1 MSDPTSESQTEQIT
15 SDSIRPRRQPQS
27 PSPEPGILESGWGTG
42 IFLVGGLAL
51 LVSLIVGGIW
61 IYKEIS
67 SSIEAADKLAE
78 SRQPPPRPQLMP
90 PVLPDLHQQPHR
102 NPNELPPT
110 VPRPRNRRAPTS
122 PSQIT
127 TEERDQLF
135 RSLRTRDDEDSRSED
150 IREGYSIERMPKT
163 EEERLEQR
171 KMRKLIESFM
181 VNNEEGIGAEIQLK
195 NLYHPGML
203 ARIRGL
209 LPAELASQQILTL
222 RSKYLPV
229 AFQGVRVVSFKD
241 VSDPMGEVRVVYC
254 QMGPH
259 IIVPYRIYLLKVG
272 NDWKLI
278 DFESLHYGLSYCEV
292 VSMYST
298 IYWLDSRRLEM
309 IDGRLAMASNINQ
322 TVDGT
327 PFFDQ
332 YRKDVFPLVPQ
343 PLRDY
348 LACAITAQLAFRPSA
363 RQFRSDC
370 LQQVEFPHRFGLVHQ
385 TLSSSASQ
393 DSRWEDAL
401 EHSQAYIDLF
411 GNASPVV
418 QIDAAVALLKLSR
431 MDDSRTM
438 WRQLLTAAPQSPFA
452 VMTIGELIETQ
463 KWPHELDG
471 LIEEFQLRDEI
482 EEWQK
487 RYREKYGNRQPGE
500 SQETK
505 PETSATPSPPRQE

>member
-1 MSDPTSESQTEQIT
+1 
-15 SDSIRPRRQPQS
+15 
-27 PSPEPGILESGWGTG
+27 
-42 IFLVGGLAL
+42 
-51 LVSLIVGGIW
+51 
-61 IYKEIS
+61 
-67 SSIEAADKLAE
+67 
-78 SRQPPPRPQLMP
+78 
-90 PVLPDLHQQPHR
+90 
-102 NPNELPPT
+102 
-110 VPRPRNRRAPTS
+110 
-122 PSQIT
+122 
-127 TEERDQLF
+127 
-135 RSLRTRDDEDSRSED
+135 
-150 IREGYSIERMPKT
+150 
-163 EEERLEQR
+163 
-171 KMRKLIESFM
+171 
-181 VNNEEGIGAEIQLK
+181 
-195 NLYHPGML
+195 
-203 ARIRGL
+203 
-209 LPAELASQQILTL
+209 
-222 RSKYLPV
+222 
-229 AFQGVRVVSFKD
+229 
-241 VSDPMGEVRVVYC
+241 
-254 QMGPH
+254 
-259 IIVPYRIYLLKVG
+259 
-272 NDWKLI
+272 
-278 DFESLHYGLSYCEV
+278 
-292 VSMYST
+292 MYST

-322 TVDGT
+322 AVDGT